1 MEKLL
6 VFRTPCRNCEEDTF
20 QEQNTP
26 TSCNVKCLLFSVDS
40 VLRPLAILAAP
51 MEMELIEDVR
61 VVEGT
66 ARYPGA
72 VWFVNGELDWNRSC
86 LKEWFDF
93 REKILLRVC
102 PPSLMRSPEWTI
114 LYPTEKVK
122 LEKSSD
128 CNWAEFA
135 NVVLMS
141 IGDWTDPQ
149 QSE

>member
-1 MEKLL
+1 MVSLASSI
-6 VFRTPCRNCEEDTF
+6 NCEEDTF

-72 VWFVNGELDWNRSC
+72 V
-86 LKEWFDF
+86 
-93 REKILLRVC
+93 
-102 PPSLMRSPEWTI
+102 
-114 LYPTEKVK
+114 
-122 LEKSSD
+122 
-128 CNWAEFA
+128 
-135 NVVLMS
+135 
-141 IGDWTDPQ
+141 
-149 QSE
+149 